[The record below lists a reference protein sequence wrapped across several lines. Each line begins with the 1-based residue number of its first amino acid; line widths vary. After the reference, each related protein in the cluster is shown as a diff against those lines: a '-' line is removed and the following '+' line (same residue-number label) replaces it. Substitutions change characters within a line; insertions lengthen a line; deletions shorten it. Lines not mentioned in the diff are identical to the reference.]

1 MRVGRR
7 KNEPADMFALRAFS
21 KVLPEMDI
29 DQFRAFANYVW
40 DRGNA
45 EVQRRNDASQFA
57 ALAQSKESKP

>member
-29 DQFRAFANYVW
+29 DQFRAFAW

-57 ALAQSKESKP
+57 ALAQSKESKS